1 LQNEITGG
9 ATPASFEPTLD
20 YVITKIPRFT
30 FEKFPAAD
38 DRLTT
43 QMKAVGEVMAVGRNF
58 QESLH
63 KAMRS
68 METGSDG
75 FNPVLDDVSSD
86 AAKEVIRNELT
97 TPRAERLWYIGDA
110 FRAGFTLQEVFNLTH
125 IDPWYLEQIEEIID
139 MEGQLAARTLAEL
152 DAEQLRAYKR
162 MGFSDRRMA
171 ALLACDEVAVRQA
184 RLQNGVTPVY
194 KRVDSCA
201 AEFPTVTAYQYS
213 SYDEECEANPSAR
226 DKIMVLG
233 GSPNRVGQGIEFDY
247 CCVHAA
253 CAMRED
259 GYETIMVNCNPET
272 VSTDYDTSDRLYF
285 EPLTF
290 EDVMSIIDIEKPK
303 GVIVQYG
310 GQTPLKLARR
320 LEAAGAPIIGTTPD
334 SIDLAED
341 RDRFLNLVN
350 KLGLKQPANR
360 SARSEAE
367 AMRLAEEVG
376 FPMVVRPSY
385 VLGGRAME
393 IVYEPADL
401 EQYMAVAVKVSDN
414 SPVLLDHFL
423 EDAIELDV
431 DAICDGEE
439 VFIGGIMEHIEQAG
453 VHS

>member
-110 FRAGFTLQEVFNLTH
+110 FRAGFSVEDVFNLTH

-139 MEGQLAARTLAEL
+139 MEHQLAARTLAEL
-152 DAEQLRAYKR
+152 DAGQLRAYKR

-171 ALLACDEVAVRQA
+171 ALLACDDLALRQA
-184 RLQNGVTPVY
+184 RLHEAVTPLY
-194 KRVDSCA
+194 RRVDSGA
-201 AEFPTVTAYQYS
+201 AEFPTVTAYHHS
-213 SYDEECEANPSAR
+213 SYDGECAAEPSAR
-226 DKIMVLG
+226 DKIMVRG
-233 GSPNRVGQGIEFDY
+233 GGPSRIGQGIEFAY

-253 CAMRED
+253 FARRED
-259 GYETIMVNCNPET
+259 GYGTI
-272 VSTDYDTSDRLYF
+272 
-285 EPLTF
+285 
-290 EDVMSIIDIEKPK
+290 
-303 GVIVQYG
+303 
-310 GQTPLKLARR
+310 
-320 LEAAGAPIIGTTPD
+320 
-334 SIDLAED
+334 
-341 RDRFLNLVN
+341 
-350 KLGLKQPANR
+350 
-360 SARSEAE
+360 
-367 AMRLAEEVG
+367 
-376 FPMVVRPSY
+376 
-385 VLGGRAME
+385 
-393 IVYEPADL
+393 
-401 EQYMAVAVKVSDN
+401 
-414 SPVLLDHFL
+414 
-423 EDAIELDV
+423 
-431 DAICDGEE
+431 
-439 VFIGGIMEHIEQAG
+439 
-453 VHS
+453 